1 MATLPPMKKVM
12 ESLTK
17 ARIQFEVFDRVSV
30 EPTDASLQVAI
41 EYCRSKQFSAFVAVG
56 GGSVID
62 TGATPCNHTMCTA
75 IYPFTI
81 YHQPLIIFCPLI
93 GSQQRKRP
101 MLTCA
106 MAMPLSWTSSMLPS
120 VEV

>member
-1 MATLPPMKKVM
+1 MHAVDPNIATLPPMKTVL

-41 EYCRSKQFSAFVAVG
+41 EFCRSKQFSAFVAVG

-62 TGATPCNHTMCTA
+62 TGAA
-75 IYPFTI
+75 
-81 YHQPLIIFCPLI
+81 L
-93 GSQQRKRP
+93 
-101 MLTCA
+101 
-106 MAMPLSWTSSMLPS
+106 
-120 VEV
+120 